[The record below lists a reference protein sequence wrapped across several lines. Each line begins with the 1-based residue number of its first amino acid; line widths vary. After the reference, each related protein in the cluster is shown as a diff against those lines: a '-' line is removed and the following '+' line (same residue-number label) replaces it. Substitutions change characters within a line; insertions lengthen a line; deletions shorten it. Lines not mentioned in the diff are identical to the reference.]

1 MRVPC
6 RAFAEEL
13 LKRDRTVARIDMLL
27 VPNRRLRFI
36 HGHETRRALRLGQQ
50 RAGRHMTEIANTT
63 HGPTGQADPSS
74 PPRRPSQA
82 GRDRAAKAVL
92 PSSDVGT
99 LVLHWI
105 GAVAATVSLVTGL
118 RISADALDAVFSR
131 WMSPIL
137 PQGEIWSVHI
147 VSGLTL
153 FGAATGYLVYMA
165 LSGLGGRIAIRR
177 ITAIRLPSW
186 KTRWLAVN
194 VMLHWLLYGIVL
206 LLTVT
211 GVLLYLGFGGWVV
224 TIHLAGAVSML
235 AYTLAHILA
244 HFGYGGWR
252 QLLRIFRPTALVP
265 TAGQRSRRPLLIASI
280 VALPAAIAIA
290 GVDYGARDT
299 LVVHKASA
307 GPVLDGVLDDGVWR
321 SATPVR
327 VRTQQGANLGGTGES
342 TVEIRAVHDGS
353 KVHFAFRWQDPS
365 RSLARLPL
373 IKREDGWHVASA
385 RAGQAD
391 VVDFYEDKFAVIFS
405 RSNALGGGG
414 ATHFGP
420 KPLDGKPSSLNQRG
434 LHYTSDGSII
444 DMWQWKASRGG
455 LLGYVDD
462 QYIGPPRE
470 ATADEAAQRARYQGG
485 YWNDPGRAFY
495 SYNFGF
501 EGPGGYAGPVKPR
514 RLPVDPAAT
523 MKALGPF
530 DEKNPDSVHDEGT
543 MWWMTEATSA
553 PYSEEADRAIP
564 VGSVMPGV
572 IIMGN
577 YEGDRA
583 DIRGA
588 ARWQDGYWT
597 LEASRSLRTGSRYDL
612 DFEAGVPVYV
622 WVSVFDHSQT
632 RHTRHARPVTLEL
645 R

>member
-1 MRVPC
+1 
-6 RAFAEEL
+6 
-13 LKRDRTVARIDMLL
+13 
-27 VPNRRLRFI
+27 
-36 HGHETRRALRLGQQ
+36 
-50 RAGRHMTEIANTT
+50 MTETAKTTQDLAGPDVPALPPLRPAAN
-63 HGPTGQADPSS
+63 
-74 PPRRPSQA
+74 
-82 GRDRAAKAVL
+82 GRNASRGRESKPVL

-105 GAVAATVSLVTGL
+105 AAIAATVSLATGL

-131 WMSPIL
+131 WMAPIL

-147 VSGLTL
+147 ISGLTL

-165 LSGLGGRIAIRR
+165 LSGLGGRIALRR
-177 ITAIRLPSW
+177 VTAIRLPSW
-186 KTRWLAVN
+186 KTRWLAIN
-194 VMLHWLLYGIVL
+194 VMLHWILYGIVL
-206 LLTVT
+206 LLTST

-224 TIHLAGAVSML
+224 TIHLAAAVSML
-235 AYTLAHILA
+235 AYTLAHIVA

-252 QLLRIFRPTALVP
+252 QLLRIFRPAALVP
-265 TAGQRSRRPLLIASI
+265 TIGQRSRRPLLIAGI
-280 VALPAAIAIA
+280 IALPAAVAIA
-290 GVDYGARDT
+290 GIDYRARDT
-299 LVVHKASA
+299 LVVRQAPA
-307 GPVLDGVLDDGVWR
+307 GPVIDGILDDAVWR
-321 SATPVR
+321 SAAPVE
-327 VRTQQGANLGGTGES
+327 VRTQQGANLAGTGES
-342 TVEIRAVHDGS
+342 TVEIRAVHDG
-353 KVHFAFRWQDPS
+353 KKIHFAFRWQDPS

-373 IKREDGWHVASA
+373 IKRKDGWHVVGE

-434 LHYTSDGSII
+434 LHYTTDGAII

-495 SYNFGF
+495 SYNFAF
-501 EGPGGYAGPVKPR
+501 EGPGGYAGPVKPH
-514 RLPVDPAAT
+514 RLPLDAAAT
-523 MKALGPF
+523 MKALGRF
-530 DEKNPDSVHDEGT
+530 DEKNPDAIYDQDTS
-543 MWWMTEATSA
+543 WWLTEATSV
-553 PYSEEADRAIP
+553 PYRDDLDRAIP
-564 VGSVMPGV
+564 VGTVMPGV

-588 ARWQDGYWT
+588 ARWHDGYWT
-597 LEASRSLRTGSRYDL
+597 LEASRSLKTGSRYDL
-612 DFEAGVPVYV
+612 DFQAGMPVYV
-622 WVSVFDHSQT
+622 WVSVFDHTQT
-632 RHTRHARPVTLEL
+632 RHTRHPRPVTLEL